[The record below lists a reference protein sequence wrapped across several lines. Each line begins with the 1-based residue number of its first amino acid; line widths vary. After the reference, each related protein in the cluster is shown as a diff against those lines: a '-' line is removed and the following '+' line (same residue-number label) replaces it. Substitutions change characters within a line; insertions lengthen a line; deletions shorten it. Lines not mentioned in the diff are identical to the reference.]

1 MRRLLPPAKSTTF
14 TSPQRDAKDDPSA
27 MSRRHRRVQG
37 LALAFVVG
45 LSGWAV
51 SAAGTIHTASADDLT
66 DRKDEVSKQI
76 TKSEAAAEG
85 YSDEVNKAADAL
97 QKSQNDLDQ
106 ARRTLQGAQDAV
118 SQAKAADEAKAA
130 ELQKA
135 RSDLSRAEQKVKS
148 NEAAQVREHRKLS
161 VVVSRTVQQQ
171 TPMMGV
177 ATFLTNMDSGDMNA
191 RIQWSNALMAGGQQA
206 LDQLETRQIALSKA
220 RDVEKQAR
228 DRVAREKQAVEDLL
242 ERKQQAESAADTAK
256 QDVAAAVTANE
267 QAKKSADA
275 KLAGER
281 KHQGELRA
289 EEDQLDKRIKE
300 RIAAAK
306 RAEEARRRAEAER
319 RAKEA
324 AAKAAA
330 EKKKAAEKA
339 AARREAKAAA
349 KKKAAAKHH
358 GSASKAESTS
368 RKSAKHSRP
377 HRHHPKKAH
386 KRSSG
391 STRKASSYFD
401 YPVNGPITSPYGQR
415 FHPVLH
421 VWKLHDGTDF
431 GASCGTPIRA
441 PRDGVVAE
449 KYFNRGYGNRLML
462 DHGKIGGHYVTTGY
476 NHASSYTVGV
486 GQHVSRGQVIG
497 YVGTTGFST
506 GCHLH
511 FMVWTDGNRENPM
524 GRWF

>member
-85 YSDEVNKAADAL
+85 YSDEVNKAAAAL

-118 SQAKAADEAKAA
+118 SKAKAADEAKAA

-135 RSDLSRAEQKVKS
+135 RSDLSRAEQKVKD

-220 RDVEKQAR
+220 RDAEKQAR

-267 QAKKSADA
+267 KAKKSADA

-281 KHQGELRA
+281 KHQDELRA

-306 RAEEARRRAEAER
+306 RAEEARRRA
-319 RAKEA
+319 KEA

-330 EKKKAAEKA
+330 EKKAAEKA
-339 AARREAKAAA
+339 AARKEAKAAA
-349 KKKAAAKHH
+349 KKKAAAKHR
-358 GSASKAESTS
+358 GSASKVESTP
-368 RKSAKHSRP
+368 RRSAKHSRP

>member
-267 QAKKSADA
+267 KAKKSADA

-281 KHQGELRA
+281 KHQDELRA

-306 RAEEARRRAEAER
+306 RAEEARRRA
-319 RAKEA
+319 KEA

-330 EKKKAAEKA
+330 DKA

-368 RKSAKHSRP
+368 KKSAKHSRP

>member
-14 TSPQRDAKDDPSA
+14 TSPQRDAKDDPIA

-118 SQAKAADEAKAA
+118 TQAKAADEAKAA

-135 RSDLSRAEQKVKS
+135 RSDLSRAEQKVRS

-206 LDQLETRQIALSKA
+206 LDQLETRQIARSKA

-281 KHQGELRA
+281 KHQDELRA

-306 RAEEARRRAEAER
+306 RAEEARRRA
-319 RAKEA
+319 KEA

-330 EKKKAAEKA
+330 EKKAAEKA
-339 AARREAKAAA
+339 AARKEAKAAA
-349 KKKAAAKHH
+349 KKKAAAKHR
-358 GSASKAESTS
+358 GSASKVESTP
-368 RKSAKHSRP
+368 RRSAKHSRP

>member
-14 TSPQRDAKDDPSA
+14 TSPQRDAKDDPIA

-106 ARRTLQGAQDAV
+106 ARKTLQGAQDAV
-118 SQAKAADEAKAA
+118 SKAKAADEAKAA

-135 RSDLSRAEQKVKS
+135 RSDLSRAEQKVRS

-281 KHQGELRA
+281 KHQDELRA

-300 RIAAAK
+300 RIAAGK

-330 EKKKAAEKA
+330 EKK
-339 AARREAKAAA
+339 AARKAAA
-349 KKKAAAKHH
+349 KRH

>member
-14 TSPQRDAKDDPSA
+14 ASPQRDAKDDPIA

-135 RSDLSRAEQKVKS
+135 RSDLSRAEQKVRS

-267 QAKKSADA
+267 KAKKSADA

-281 KHQGELRA
+281 KHQDELRA

-306 RAEEARRRAEAER
+306 RAEEARRRA
-319 RAKEA
+319 KEA

-330 EKKKAAEKA
+330 EKKAAEKA
-339 AARREAKAAA
+339 AARKEAKAAA
-349 KKKAAAKHH
+349 KKKAAAKHR
-358 GSASKAESTS
+358 GSASKVESTP
-368 RKSAKHSRP
+368 RRSAKHSRP

>member
-106 ARRTLQGAQDAV
+106 ARKTLQGAQDAV

-135 RSDLSRAEQKVKS
+135 RSDLSRAEQKVRS

-242 ERKQQAESAADTAK
+242 ERKQQAESAAGTAK

-281 KHQGELRA
+281 KHQEELRA

-306 RAEEARRRAEAER
+306 RAEEARRRAE
-319 RAKEA
+319 KA
-324 AAKAAA
+324 AARKEAAA
-330 EKKKAAEKA
+330 EKKAA
-339 AARREAKAAA
+339 
-349 KKKAAAKHH
+349 KKAAAKHH

>member
-106 ARRTLQGAQDAV
+106 ARKTLQGAQDAV

-135 RSDLSRAEQKVKS
+135 RSDLSRAEQKVRS

-242 ERKQQAESAADTAK
+242 ERKQQAESAAGTAK

-281 KHQGELRA
+281 KHQEELRA

-306 RAEEARRRAEAER
+306 RAEEARRRAE
-319 RAKEA
+319 KA
-324 AAKAAA
+324 AARKEAAA
-330 EKKKAAEKA
+330 EKKAA
-339 AARREAKAAA
+339 
-349 KKKAAAKHH
+349 KKAAAKHH

-377 HRHHPKKAH
+377 YRHHPKKAH

>member
-14 TSPQRDAKDDPSA
+14 ASPQRDAKDDPSA

-106 ARRTLQGAQDAV
+106 ARKTLQGAQDAV

-135 RSDLSRAEQKVKS
+135 RSDLSRAEQKVRS

-242 ERKQQAESAADTAK
+242 ERKQQAESAAGTAK

-281 KHQGELRA
+281 KHQEELRA

-306 RAEEARRRAEAER
+306 RAEEARRRAE
-319 RAKEA
+319 KA
-324 AAKAAA
+324 AARKEAAA
-330 EKKKAAEKA
+330 EKKAA
-339 AARREAKAAA
+339 
-349 KKKAAAKHH
+349 KKAAAKHH

>member
-281 KHQGELRA
+281 KHQDELRA

-330 EKKKAAEKA
+330 EKK
-339 AARREAKAAA
+339 AARKAAA
-349 KKKAAAKHH
+349 KRH

-401 YPVNGPITSPYGQR
+401 YPVNGPITSPSGQR

>member
-118 SQAKAADEAKAA
+118 TQAKAADEAKAA

-135 RSDLSRAEQKVKS
+135 RSDLSRAEQKVRS

-281 KHQGELRA
+281 KHQDELRA

-306 RAEEARRRAEAER
+306 RAEEARRRA
-319 RAKEA
+319 KEA

-330 EKKKAAEKA
+330 EKKAAEKA
-339 AARREAKAAA
+339 AARKEAKAAA
-349 KKKAAAKHH
+349 KKKAAAKHR
-358 GSASKAESTS
+358 GSASKVESTP
-368 RKSAKHSRP
+368 RRSAKHSRP

>member
-14 TSPQRDAKDDPSA
+14 ASPQRDAKDDPSA

-97 QKSQNDLDQ
+97 QRSQNDLDQ

-118 SQAKAADEAKAA
+118 SKAKAADEAKAA

-135 RSDLSRAEQKVKS
+135 RSDLSRAEQKVRS

-281 KHQGELRA
+281 KHQDELRA

-324 AAKAAA
+324 AA
-330 EKKKAAEKA
+330 
-339 AARREAKAAA
+339 
-349 KKKAAAKHH
+349 KAAAKHH

>member
-14 TSPQRDAKDDPSA
+14 ASPQRDAKDDPIA

-118 SQAKAADEAKAA
+118 TQAKAADEAKAA

-135 RSDLSRAEQKVKS
+135 RSNLSRAEQKVRS

-281 KHQGELRA
+281 KHQDELRA

-330 EKKKAAEKA
+330 EKK
-339 AARREAKAAA
+339 AARKAAA
-349 KKKAAAKHH
+349 KRH

>member
-14 TSPQRDAKDDPSA
+14 ASPQRDAKDGPIA
-27 MSRRHRRVQG
+27 MSQRHRRVQG

-118 SQAKAADEAKAA
+118 TQAKAADEAKAA

-135 RSDLSRAEQKVKS
+135 RSDLSRAEQKVRS

-267 QAKKSADA
+267 KAKKSADA

-281 KHQGELRA
+281 KHQDELRA

-306 RAEEARRRAEAER
+306 RAEEARRRA
-319 RAKEA
+319 KEA

-330 EKKKAAEKA
+330 EKKAAEKA
-339 AARREAKAAA
+339 AARKEAKAAA
-349 KKKAAAKHH
+349 KKKAAAKHR
-358 GSASKAESTS
+358 GSASKVESTP
-368 RKSAKHSRP
+368 RRSAKHSRP

-431 GASCGTPIRA
+431 GASCGTPILA

>member
-281 KHQGELRA
+281 KHQDELRA

-306 RAEEARRRAEAER
+306 RAEEARRRAE
-319 RAKEA
+319 
-324 AAKAAA
+324 
-330 EKKKAAEKA
+330 KA

-358 GSASKAESTS
+358 GSGSKAESTS
-368 RKSAKHSRP
+368 KKSAKHSRP

>member
-14 TSPQRDAKDDPSA
+14 ASPQRDAKDGPIA

-85 YSDEVNKAADAL
+85 YSDEVNKTADAL

-118 SQAKAADEAKAA
+118 TQAKAADEAKAA

-135 RSDLSRAEQKVKS
+135 RSDLSRAEQKVRS

-267 QAKKSADA
+267 KAKKSADA

-281 KHQGELRA
+281 KHQDELRA

-306 RAEEARRRAEAER
+306 RAEEARRRA
-319 RAKEA
+319 KEA

-330 EKKKAAEKA
+330 EKKAAEKA
-339 AARREAKAAA
+339 AARKEAKAAA
-349 KKKAAAKHH
+349 KKKAAAKHR
-358 GSASKAESTS
+358 GSASKVESTP
-368 RKSAKHSRP
+368 RRSAKHSRP

>member
-14 TSPQRDAKDDPSA
+14 ASPQRDAKDGPIA
-27 MSRRHRRVQG
+27 MSQRHRRVQG

-118 SQAKAADEAKAA
+118 TQAKAADEAKAA

-135 RSDLSRAEQKVKS
+135 RSDLSRAEQKVRS

-267 QAKKSADA
+267 KAKKSADA

-281 KHQGELRA
+281 KHQDELRA

-306 RAEEARRRAEAER
+306 RAEEARRRA
-319 RAKEA
+319 KEA

-330 EKKKAAEKA
+330 EKKAAEKA
-339 AARREAKAAA
+339 AARKEAKAAA
-349 KKKAAAKHH
+349 KKKAAAKHR
-358 GSASKAESTS
+358 GSASKVESTP
-368 RKSAKHSRP
+368 RRSAKHSRP

>member
-14 TSPQRDAKDDPSA
+14 ASPQRDAKDGPIA
-27 MSRRHRRVQG
+27 MSQRHRRVQG

-118 SQAKAADEAKAA
+118 TQAKAADEAKAA

-135 RSDLSRAEQKVKS
+135 RSNLSRAEQKVRS

-267 QAKKSADA
+267 KAKKSADA

-281 KHQGELRA
+281 KHQDELRA

-306 RAEEARRRAEAER
+306 RAEEARRRA
-319 RAKEA
+319 KEA

-330 EKKKAAEKA
+330 EKKAAEKA
-339 AARREAKAAA
+339 AARKEAKAAA
-349 KKKAAAKHH
+349 KKKAAAKHR
-358 GSASKAESTS
+358 GSASKVESTP
-368 RKSAKHSRP
+368 RRSAKHSRP
-377 HRHHPKKAH
+377 HRHHPRKAH
-386 KRSSG
+386 KGSSG
-391 STRKASSYFD
+391 RTRKASSYFD

>member
-281 KHQGELRA
+281 KHQDELRA

-330 EKKKAAEKA
+330 EKK
-339 AARREAKAAA
+339 AARKAAA
-349 KKKAAAKHH
+349 KRH

-497 YVGTTGFST
+497 YVGT
-506 GCHLH
+506 
-511 FMVWTDGNRENPM
+511 
-524 GRWF
+524 

>member
-14 TSPQRDAKDDPSA
+14 ASPQRDAKDDPIA

-118 SQAKAADEAKAA
+118 TQAKAADEAKAA

-267 QAKKSADA
+267 KAKKSADA

-281 KHQGELRA
+281 KHQDELRA

-306 RAEEARRRAEAER
+306 RAEEARRRA
-319 RAKEA
+319 KEA

-330 EKKKAAEKA
+330 EKKAAEKA
-339 AARREAKAAA
+339 AARKEAKAAA
-349 KKKAAAKHH
+349 KKKAAAKHR
-358 GSASKAESTS
+358 GSASKVESTP
-368 RKSAKHSRP
+368 RRSAKHSRP

>member
-14 TSPQRDAKDDPSA
+14 TSPQRDAKDGPSA
-27 MSRRHRRVQG
+27 MSRSHRRVQG

-118 SQAKAADEAKAA
+118 SQAKAADEAKAV

-281 KHQGELRA
+281 KHQDELRA

-330 EKKKAAEKA
+330 EKK
-339 AARREAKAAA
+339 AARKAAA
-349 KKKAAAKHH
+349 KRH

>member
-1 MRRLLPPAKSTTF
+1 M
-14 TSPQRDAKDDPSA
+14 
-27 MSRRHRRVQG
+27 G
-37 LALAFVVG
+37 
-45 LSGWAV
+45 
-51 SAAGTIHTASADDLT
+51 
-66 DRKDEVSKQI
+66 
-76 TKSEAAAEG
+76 SE
-85 YSDEVNKAADAL
+85 
-97 QKSQNDLDQ
+97 
-106 ARRTLQGAQDAV
+106 
-118 SQAKAADEAKAA
+118 
-130 ELQKA
+130 
-135 RSDLSRAEQKVKS
+135 
-148 NEAAQVREHRKLS
+148 
-161 VVVSRTVQQQ
+161 
-171 TPMMGV
+171 MC
-177 ATFLTNMDSGDMNA
+177 
-191 RIQWSNALMAGGQQA
+191 I
-206 LDQLETRQIALSKA
+206 
-220 RDVEKQAR
+220 R
-228 DRVAREKQAVEDLL
+228 DR
-242 ERKQQAESAADTAK
+242 
-256 QDVAAAVTANE
+256 
-267 QAKKSADA
+267 
-275 KLAGER
+275 
-281 KHQGELRA
+281 
-289 EEDQLDKRIKE
+289 
-300 RIAAAK
+300 
-306 RAEEARRRAEAER
+306 
-319 RAKEA
+319 
-324 AAKAAA
+324 AAA

-339 AARREAKAAA
+339 AARREAAA

-358 GSASKAESTS
+358 DSASKAESTS

>member
-267 QAKKSADA
+267 KAKKSADA

-281 KHQGELRA
+281 KHQDELRA

-306 RAEEARRRAEAER
+306 RAEEARRRA
-319 RAKEA
+319 KEA

-330 EKKKAAEKA
+330 EKKAAEKA
-339 AARREAKAAA
+339 AARKEAKAAA
-349 KKKAAAKHH
+349 KKKAAAKHR
-358 GSASKAESTS
+358 GSASKVESTP
-368 RKSAKHSRP
+368 RRSAKHSRP

>member
-267 QAKKSADA
+267 KAKKSADA

-281 KHQGELRA
+281 KHQDELRA

-330 EKKKAAEKA
+330 
-339 AARREAKAAA
+339 
-349 KKKAAAKHH
+349 KHH
-358 GSASKAESTS
+358 DSASKAESTS

>member
-14 TSPQRDAKDDPSA
+14 ASPQRDAKDDPSA

-106 ARRTLQGAQDAV
+106 ARKTLQGAQDAV

-135 RSDLSRAEQKVKS
+135 RSDLSRAEQKVRS

-242 ERKQQAESAADTAK
+242 ERKQQAESAAGTAK

-281 KHQGELRA
+281 RHQDELRA

-306 RAEEARRRAEAER
+306 RAEEARRRAE
-319 RAKEA
+319 KA
-324 AAKAAA
+324 AARKEAAA
-330 EKKKAAEKA
+330 EKKAA
-339 AARREAKAAA
+339 
-349 KKKAAAKHH
+349 KKAAAKHH

>member
-14 TSPQRDAKDDPSA
+14 ASPQRDAKDDPSA

-106 ARRTLQGAQDAV
+106 ARKTLQGAQDAV

-135 RSDLSRAEQKVKS
+135 RSDLSRAEQKVRS

-242 ERKQQAESAADTAK
+242 ERKQQAESAAGTAK

-281 KHQGELRA
+281 KHQDELRA

-330 EKKKAAEKA
+330 EKK
-339 AARREAKAAA
+339 AA
-349 KKKAAAKHH
+349 K
-358 GSASKAESTS
+358 KAESTS

>member
-14 TSPQRDAKDDPSA
+14 ASPQRDAKDGPIA

-118 SQAKAADEAKAA
+118 TQAKAADEAKAA

-135 RSDLSRAEQKVKS
+135 RSDLSRAEQKVRS

-281 KHQGELRA
+281 KHQDELRA

-330 EKKKAAEKA
+330 EKK
-339 AARREAKAAA
+339 AARKAAA
-349 KKKAAAKHH
+349 KRH

>member
-14 TSPQRDAKDDPSA
+14 TSPQRDAKDDPIA
-27 MSRRHRRVQG
+27 MSRSHRRVQG

-51 SAAGTIHTASADDLT
+51 STAGTIHTASADDLT

-118 SQAKAADEAKAA
+118 TQAKAADEAKAA

-267 QAKKSADA
+267 KAKKSADA

-281 KHQGELRA
+281 KHQDELRA

-330 EKKKAAEKA
+330 EKKKAA
-339 AARREAKAAA
+339 
-349 KKKAAAKHH
+349 AKHH
-358 GSASKAESTS
+358 DSASKAESTS

-462 DHGKIGGHYVTTGY
+462 DHGKVGGHYVTTGY

>member
-14 TSPQRDAKDDPSA
+14 ASPQRDAKDDPSA

-106 ARRTLQGAQDAV
+106 ARKTLQGAQDAV

-135 RSDLSRAEQKVKS
+135 RSDLSRAEQKVRS

-242 ERKQQAESAADTAK
+242 ERKQQAESAAGTAK

-281 KHQGELRA
+281 KHQEELRA

-330 EKKKAAEKA
+330 EKK
-339 AARREAKAAA
+339 AA
-349 KKKAAAKHH
+349 K
-358 GSASKAESTS
+358 KAESTS